1 MKKNIF
7 KKILGTMWNL
17 IVVWWT
23 LPLFIIMILTATVSA
38 IKAGINMDDEKE
50 LEEYCM
56 KNVLF
61 RIYKKVTITV

>member
-23 LPLFIIMILTATVSA
+23 LPLFIIMILTATVGA

-61 RIYKKVTITV
+61 KIYKKVTITV